1 MDIKAIVSENVKRV
15 REQRKLTLDSAA
27 DITGVSRSMLAQ
39 IERGEVNPT
48 ISVIWKI
55 ANGYRVSFTSLLEQ
69 SNVEPDVILAKD
81 VQPMLEDGGKYINYP
96 TFLFSEEK
104 SFESYRIVIEED
116 GKLEASAHMNGCEEY
131 ITVFDG
137 EVRISVGDSV
147 YTLTEGDS
155 IRFVAD
161 CPHSYANIGKGKVK
175 LSMLIYYNE

>member
-81 VQPMLEDGGKYINYP
+81 VQPMLEDDGKYINYP
-96 TFLFSEEK
+96 AFLFSEEK
-104 SFESYRIVIEED
+104 SFERD
-116 GKLEASAHMNGCEEY
+116 RK
-131 ITVFDG
+131 
-137 EVRISVGDSV
+137 SVV
-147 YTLTEGDS
+147 
-155 IRFVAD
+155 
-161 CPHSYANIGKGKVK
+161 
-175 LSMLIYYNE
+175 